1 MEHSFL
7 VKVTRS
13 TNLLIAMENMLNQT
27 KKWNLFL
34 KSDNTKVSSFKFPM
48 RIWQNCGHRV
58 STLILIK
65 GIILKSHNLRSSP
78 Y

>member
-1 MEHSFL
+1 MEHGFL

-13 TNLLIAMENMLNQT
+13 KNLLIAMENMLNQT

-48 RIWQNCGHRV
+48 RI
-58 STLILIK
+58 
-65 GIILKSHNLRSSP
+65 
-78 Y
+78 